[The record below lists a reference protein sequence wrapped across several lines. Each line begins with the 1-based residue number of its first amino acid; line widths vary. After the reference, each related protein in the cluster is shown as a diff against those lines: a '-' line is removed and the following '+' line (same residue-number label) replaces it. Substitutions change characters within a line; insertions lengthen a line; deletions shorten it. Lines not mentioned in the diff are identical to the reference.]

1 MRIIVNGAK
10 DAERGG
16 FILASA
22 LLALLLVAA
31 LVAGVFFASTEA
43 TRMGVAAADRE
54 LALSAAESA
63 VERAMMT
70 WSAADSRVVAIGRT
84 LTVTDH
90 VSGMPVS
97 VYLTRIDTVVY
108 WIVADAGPPHPGSGI
123 GSRIGAFVRART
135 SADGST
141 SLDRISER
149 WWSELF

>member
-1 MRIIVNGAK
+1 MAMIVNTAK
-10 DAERGG
+10 EPERGG

-22 LLALLLVAA
+22 LLALLLIAA

-43 TRMGVAAADRE
+43 TRMGVAAAERQ

-63 VERAMMT
+63 VEGAMIS
-70 WSAADSRVVAIGRT
+70 WSSADSRVVAVGGT
-84 LTVTDH
+84 LTTTDGA
-90 VSGMPVS
+90 SGMPVS
-97 VYLTRIDTVVY
+97 VYLTRIDSVLY

-123 GSRIGAFVRART
+123 SSRIGAFACART

-141 SLDRISER
+141 SLDRIPER